1 MNNITYAFILTSIAG
16 ASTLI
21 GLLPIFF
28 KVKNENKLI
37 SMSCSFASGI
47 IISISMFDLMPE
59 SIHYIR
65 ERFSF
70 IPTIIIVITSIFIG
84 IILSMILDHY
94 VEEKSSNNSL
104 YKVGLLSMIAII
116 LHNIPEG
123 IVTFIVSSKDISL
136 GIPLTLAIAMHN
148 IPEGISIGIPIYYSQ
163 KSSSKA
169 FWYTFISA
177 ISEPFGALIT
187 YLFLKNIITNTSL
200 GILFAIIAG
209 IMLQISTCK
218 LLPTSLNYNY
228 KKSSVISFTVGF
240 IFMFIILFFN

>member
-123 IVTFIVSSKDISL
+123 CSCYVSCWKYNIDLKFKNYQDNLYYYFGSLFNFYKHYFNSSSIICFILSMSVKNKFNPVFLLTIIYLKLSKISFFNTSTTFNGFPFNICGWSIYFSKIGKAFCSRIAESL
-136 GIPLTLAIAMHN
+136 LAI
-148 IPEGISIGIPIYYSQ
+148 
-163 KSSSKA
+163 
-169 FWYTFISA
+169 F
-177 ISEPFGALIT
+177 LI
-187 YLFLKNIITNTSL
+187 IIVR
-200 GILFAIIAG
+200 
-209 IMLQISTCK
+209 Q
-218 LLPTSLNYNY
+218 LPY
-228 KKSSVISFTVGF
+228 F
-240 IFMFIILFFN
+240 

>member
-70 IPTIIIVITSIFIG
+70 IPTIIIVITSILIG
-84 IILSMILDHY
+84 IILSMILDH
-94 VEEKSSNNSL
+94 
-104 YKVGLLSMIAII
+104 
-116 LHNIPEG
+116 
-123 IVTFIVSSKDISL
+123 
-136 GIPLTLAIAMHN
+136 
-148 IPEGISIGIPIYYSQ
+148 
-163 KSSSKA
+163 
-169 FWYTFISA
+169 
-177 ISEPFGALIT
+177 
-187 YLFLKNIITNTSL
+187 
-200 GILFAIIAG
+200 
-209 IMLQISTCK
+209 
-218 LLPTSLNYNY
+218 
-228 KKSSVISFTVGF
+228 
-240 IFMFIILFFN
+240 

>member
-1 MNNITYAFILTSIAG
+1 MNNIKYAFILTSIAG

-70 IPTIIIVITSIFIG
+70 IPTIIIAITSIFIG
-84 IILSMILDHY
+84 IVLSMILDYY

-123 IVTFIVSSKDISL
+123 CSCYVSCWKDNIGLNLKFKNYQDNLYYYFGQILLLLYLLVLSVAEASFSGPIVVMYMVFIGLLGKDRDK
-136 GIPLTLAIAMHN
+136 
-148 IPEGISIGIPIYYSQ
+148 GISYI
-163 KSSSKA
+163 K
-169 FWYTFISA
+169 
-177 ISEPFGALIT
+177 
-187 YLFLKNIITNTSL
+187 
-200 GILFAIIAG
+200 
-209 IMLQISTCK
+209 
-218 LLPTSLNYNY
+218 
-228 KKSSVISFTVGF
+228 
-240 IFMFIILFFN
+240 

>member
-1 MNNITYAFILTSIAG
+1 MNNIKYAFILTSIAG

-84 IILSMILDHY
+84 IVLSMILDYY

-123 IVTFIVSSKDISL
+123 CSCYVSCWKDNIGLNLKFKNYQDSL
-136 GIPLTLAIAMHN
+136 
-148 IPEGISIGIPIYYSQ
+148 YYYFDSLFDFY
-163 KSSSKA
+163 KHYFNSSSIIC
-169 FWYTFISA
+169 FILSISGKNKFVPCFFSA
-177 ISEPFGALIT
+177 NNELKFSNISSFKLSATLTGAPLIVC
-187 YLFLKNIITNTSL
+187 
-200 GILFAIIAG
+200 G
-209 IMLQISTCK
+209 
-218 LLPTSLNYNY
+218 
-228 KKSSVISFTVGF
+228 
-240 IFMFIILFFN
+240 

>member
-94 VEEKSSNNSL
+94 VEGKSSNNSL

-116 LHNIPEG
+116 LHNIPEDC
-123 IVTFIVSSKDISL
+123 ICHVS
-136 GIPLTLAIAMHN
+136 
-148 IPEGISIGIPIYYSQ
+148 Y
-163 KSSSKA
+163 
-169 FWYTFISA
+169 
-177 ISEPFGALIT
+177 
-187 YLFLKNIITNTSL
+187 
-200 GILFAIIAG
+200 
-209 IMLQISTCK
+209 
-218 LLPTSLNYNY
+218 
-228 KKSSVISFTVGF
+228 
-240 IFMFIILFFN
+240 

>member
-1 MNNITYAFILTSIAG
+1 MNNIKYAFILTSIAG

-70 IPTIIIVITSIFIG
+70 IPTIIIAITSIFIG
-84 IILSMILDHY
+84 IVLSMILDYY

-148 IPEGISIGIPIYYSQ
+148 IPEGISIE
-163 KSSSKA
+163 
-169 FWYTFISA
+169 F
-177 ISEPFGALIT
+177 
-187 YLFLKNIITNTSL
+187 YL
-200 GILFAIIAG
+200 LF
-209 IMLQISTCK
+209 TEE
-218 LLPTSLNYNY
+218 
-228 KKSSVISFTVGF
+228 
-240 IFMFIILFFN
+240 FF

>member
-1 MNNITYAFILTSIAG
+1 MNNIKYAFILTSIAG

-84 IILSMILDHY
+84 IVLSMILDYY

-123 IVTFIVSSKDISL
+123 CSCYVSCWKDNIGLNLKFKNYQDNLYYYFDSL
-136 GIPLTLAIAMHN
+136 FDFYKHYFN
-148 IPEGISIGIPIYYSQ
+148 
-163 KSSSKA
+163 SSSIIC
-169 FWYTFISA
+169 FILSISGKNKFVPCFFSA
-177 ISEPFGALIT
+177 NNELKFSNISSFKLSATLTGAPLIVC
-187 YLFLKNIITNTSL
+187 
-200 GILFAIIAG
+200 G
-209 IMLQISTCK
+209 
-218 LLPTSLNYNY
+218 
-228 KKSSVISFTVGF
+228 
-240 IFMFIILFFN
+240 